1 MVLTVAGRVNRSKV
15 IQAIT
20 EGSGRAVYARN
31 RKGARSASAVPRDL
45 SFRVTPGRG
54 LLKARSSGFTL
65 VMLPA

>member
-45 SFRVTPGRG
+45 SF
-54 LLKARSSGFTL
+54 
-65 VMLPA
+65 